1 MNIKEDTMLIT
12 LVLVMIALIFAVIAP
27 STTAEVPLGSPAGF
41 GVNKESYPDP
51 VAAYR
56 VGDTINYSI
65 RLVNDV
71 SAYNANVT
79 VWDILPNGTKLEWQP
94 GNASVYFPKGGPEQ
108 WWNYTTTVMADWDNP
123 VTPNPWNTPGDDK
136 FTNVVFVYGRDD
148 NPNFP
153 PETGDTIEAFVQFS
167 SPLSLEIDFDWE
179 PACCKNISF
188 NGWADNE
195 VVNYTWD
202 FGDGE
207 TEFHAEDLPGV
218 TFHVYDDCGEY
229 TVTLS
234 GWSLGG
240 DYNEAEKD
248 IYVDCGP
255 SSVTAMADPKC
266 YEKDGTTITFSATAT
281 PDGNNPDTL
290 PIVHYEWNFS
300 DEPPG
305 TVHDGR
311 IVEHMVDQD
320 ITATVTAYSG
330 LEDDTLCCSNKDT
343 VEVGPCSTE
352 VPVLLPIGLIALV
365 GLLTVI
371 ATSTILRKK
380 K

>member
-27 STTAEVPLGSPAGF
+27 STTADPETPVGHPAGF

-71 SAYNANVT
+71 SSYNAKVN
-79 VWDILPNGTKLEWQP
+79 VWDILPNNTKLEWR
-94 GNASVYFPKGGPEQ
+94 GNASVEFPVGGAPE
-108 WWNYTTTVMADWDNP
+108 WWNYSTTVMADWD
-123 VTPNPWNTPGDDK
+123 TTTNPWNEPGNDK
-136 FTNVVFVYGRDD
+136 FTNVVFVNGSDD
-148 NPNFP
+148 NPNFDG
-153 PETGDTIEAFVQFS
+153 GDTIEAFVQFS

-207 TEFHAEDLPGV
+207 TEFHAENLPGE
-218 TFHVYDDCGEY
+218 TFHVYEDDCGWY

-281 PDGNNPDTL
+281 PDTL
-290 PIVHYEWNFS
+290 PIVKYEWNFS

-305 TVHDGR
+305 TVHEGQ